1 MPRRVSRRTFVQTT
15 TAVGAALFLPRSV
28 FGANERLNVACV
40 GVTGRGG
47 EDMDGVS
54 RENVVAICD
63 CDERNLAV
71 AAKKAEVAKAKQ
83 FYDFRKMLE
92 TMGDQ
97 IDAVVVGVPDHNHA
111 PVALM
116 AMRMGKP
123 VYCEKPLAHNVREIR
138 LMRET
143 AKDKKLA
150 TQMGTQIHAGDNY
163 RRVVELVQAGAIG
176 AVKRAH
182 NWVPTSYSGSKT
194 NVAKPEGTPP
204 VPEGLHW
211 DLWLGPAAER
221 PYHPDYHPF
230 WWRGWWD
237 FANGALGDM
246 ACHHMDL
253 PHWALGLR
261 EPLTIE
267 SKGPDPD
274 PIVCPTWQIVDYH
287 YPARGE
293 QPPVHLTWYHGGKR
307 PPELDEIESKLEKK
321 QKWTAGT
328 LFVGD
333 KGMLLADYDKHVLLP
348 EEQFKEYQRPEKSIP
363 KSAGHHAEWIKAC
376 KTGSPTTCNFDYSG
390 ALAETVLLGCVAHR
404 AGTKL
409 QWDEK
414 AMKVTNSS
422 EANRFLRRDYRKGWE
437 IDGVA

>member
-1 MPRRVSRRTFVQTT
+1 MPRRVTRRTFVQTT
-15 TAVGAALFLPRSV
+15 TAVGAALFIPRSV
-28 FGANERLNVACV
+28 WGANERLNVACV

-63 CDERNLAV
+63 CDERNIAL

-83 FYDFRKMLE
+83 FYDFRKMLD

-111 PVALM
+111 PVALA
-116 AMRMGKP
+116 AMRLGKH
-123 VYCEKPLAHNVREIR
+123 VYCEKPLAHNVHEIR

-143 AKDKKLA
+143 AKQKKLA

-163 RRVVELVQAGAIG
+163 RRVVELVKAGAIG
-176 AVKRAH
+176 TVKRAH
-182 NWVPTSYSGSKT
+182 NWVPTSYSGSQK
-194 NVAKPEGTPP
+194 NVKQPEGTPP

-253 PHWALGLR
+253 PHWALNLR

-267 SKGPDPD
+267 SEGPEPD
-274 PIVCPTWQIVDYH
+274 LVVCPPWQIVHYH
-287 YPARGE
+287 YPARGD

-307 PPELDEIESKLEKK
+307 PPELEEIESKQEKK
-321 QKWTAGT
+321 RPWGAGT
-328 LFVGD
+328 LFVGE
-333 KGMLLADYDKHVLLP
+333 KGMLLADYDNHVLLP
-348 EEQFKEYQRPEKSIP
+348 EEQFKGFKRPEKSIP
-363 KSAGHHAEWIKAC
+363 KSAGHHNEWIRAC

-390 ALAETVLLGCVAHR
+390 ALAETVLLGCVAYR
-404 AGTKL
+404 AGTKIE
-409 QWDEK
+409 WDEK
-414 AMKVTNSS
+414 AMRVTNSTA
-422 EANRFLRRDYRKGWE
+422 ANKFLRREYRKGWE
-437 IDGVA
+437 IEGIA